1 MSGLNP
7 TSFVSSKACDDVLPL
22 LREQSSLYSKLEAV
36 ARKQRSLISL
46 DDSRPLLDILAQR
59 QKLTTELTMIAGKLK
74 HVRDEWDA
82 YAATLAAEDRE
93 EANSLVSGVKECL
106 ARLVE
111 QDEEDARLLSAK
123 REETACGLR
132 ATHTTAQ
139 AMTAYGAPAGVTEH
153 GGLLREES

>member
-7 TSFVSSKACDDVLPL
+7 TSSVSCKTCDDVLPL

-46 DDSRPLLDILAQR
+46 DDSRPLLDVLAQR

-74 HVRDEWDA
+74 HVREEWDA
-82 YAATLAAEDRE
+82 YTATLAAEDRE
-93 EANSLVSGVKECL
+93 EANRLVNDVKERL
-106 ARLVE
+106 TRLVA

-123 REETACGLR
+123 KEETACMLR
-132 ATHTTAQ
+132 ATYTTAQ
-139 AMTAYGAPAGVTEH
+139 AVSAYGAPAGGAEH